1 MAGPEKIFE
10 DKVKA
15 YLESKGAWYVKY
27 WGGGFYTKRGI
38 PDILVC
44 YKGRFIAVE
53 TKADNGRPSELQLHH
68 IKKIKDAGGIAMVLY
83 PKDFDDFKKMI
94 EKL

>member
-27 WGGGFYTKRGI
+27 WGGGLYTKRGV

-53 TKADNGRPSELQLHH
+53 AKADNGRPSELQLHQ
-68 IKKIKDAGGIAMVLY
+68 IKKIQEAGGIAMVLY

>member
-1 MAGPEKIFE
+1 MAVPEKIFE

-15 YLESKGAWYVKY
+15 YLESIGAWYVKY
-27 WGGGFYTKRGI
+27 WGGGLYTKRGV

-53 TKADNGRPSELQLHH
+53 TKADNGRPTELQLYH
-68 IKKIKDAGGIAMVLY
+68 IKRIQEAGGIAMVLY